1 MKNIHYKSIGEYLA
15 DVGKPAPEHPLFTI
29 ISVNTDTSGTQLD
42 CPDFE
47 TTITTDF
54 YAISLKNVIEG
65 KVLYGK
71 TRYDCS
77 DGTMLFLAP
86 NQAFSTQGIKIK
98 SEGRLIL
105 IHPDY
110 FVGHPLSDSIRH
122 SDFFDYS
129 VNEALHLS
137 SKEEQLVAGVFDSIL
152 QEYQSHY
159 DDCSREI
166 ILSYVKTLL
175 SYGQRFYKRQFIQ
188 RRELNDSLFTK
199 FTQLLEHHFN
209 QPESNGLPV
218 LSDIADCMRLS
229 NRYLSDALKSETGK
243 SAKECMQQFI
253 IDRAKAMLINSN
265 TSITS
270 VAYDLGFDSPQYF
283 VRLFKKKTDM
293 TPTEFRDSL
302 Y

>member
-1 MKNIHYKSIGEYLA
+1 
-15 DVGKPAPEHPLFTI
+15 
-29 ISVNTDTSGTQLD
+29 
-42 CPDFE
+42 
-47 TTITTDF
+47 
-54 YAISLKNVIEG
+54 
-65 KVLYGK
+65 
-71 TRYDCS
+71 
-77 DGTMLFLAP
+77 
-86 NQAFSTQGIKIK
+86 
-98 SEGRLIL
+98 
-105 IHPDY
+105 
-110 FVGHPLSDSIRH
+110 
-122 SDFFDYS
+122 
-129 VNEALHLS
+129 
-137 SKEEQLVAGVFDSIL
+137 
-152 QEYQSHY
+152 
-159 DDCSREI
+159 
-166 ILSYVKTLL
+166 L

-188 RRELNDSLFTK
+188 RRELNDSLCTK

-209 QPESNGLPV
+209 QPESNGLPA